1 MGLCGEPHPSL
12 LMGGLVFLHTAYIVQ
27 KILKINLKEIMRNLD
42 SLKKQI
48 AHHEGFESRV
58 YKCPNGYDTIGY
70 GFAIKDLVMDRE
82 VADLILDGKINN
94 IIKSIGNHDDWSEWF
109 FEKPKAIQEVLI
121 NMIFQIG
128 FSGVRKFRKTIQYIK
143 DDNFLKASEEMLD
156 SKWAKSDSPNRAKEL
171 SEIVKSQ

>member
-1 MGLCGEPHPSL
+1 M
-12 LMGGLVFLHTAYIVQ
+12 
-27 KILKINLKEIMRNLD
+27 NLD
-42 SLKKQI
+42 NLKKQI

-58 YKCPNGYDTIGY
+58 YKCTNGYATIGY
-70 GFAIKDLVMDRE
+70 GFAIKDLVMNRE
-82 VADLILDGKINN
+82 VAALILDGKINN

-156 SKWAKSDSPNRAKEL
+156 SKWARSDSPNRAKEL
-171 SEIVKSQ
+171 SDIVKS